1 MLVLST
7 NFWKQKVCCINQQ
20 CFALLPQVNFPANNL
35 NFHWRW
41 RQWDQIQAI
50 FLHLFYFISTTT
62 SPLGFSY
69 PPMALSTI
77 VSSSSTRTP
86 NYILRGTYVRLPKVC
101 PSVIIKL
108 LHLIRLG
115 IQKPLYRQ
123 DSQWSGFSMQ
133 FLISCKNLSFIIL
146 KINPKIQ
153 KESKICIT

>member
-1 MLVLST
+1 MIRQNIAGWCQQT
-7 NFWKQKVCCINQQ
+7 FCFQKFVDITQQ

-77 VSSSSTRTP
+77 VSSSNTRTP
-86 NYILRGTYVRLPKVC
+86 NYILLGTYHCL
-101 PSVIIKL
+101 SVIIKL
-108 LHLIRLG
+108 LHLIRLR
-115 IQKPLYRQ
+115 IKKTLYRQ
-123 DSQWSGFSMQ
+123 DRQLSVFPNQ
-133 FLISCKNLSFIIL
+133 FLIAFKKFENTVKLG
-146 KINPKIQ
+146 N
-153 KESKICIT
+153 KERF

>member
-1 MLVLST
+1 MSSLY
-7 NFWKQKVCCINQQ
+7 FKVCGTDATTAVCTQGCRNWGGGDHPPP
-20 CFALLPQVNFPANNL
+20 PQILA
-35 NFHWRW
+35 
-41 RQWDQIQAI
+41 DQL
-50 FLHLFYFISTTT
+50 FLFQPEGEDYICPPP
-62 SPLGFSY
+62 SPLGFLY

-133 FLISCKNLSFIIL
+133 FLISCKNVSFIIL